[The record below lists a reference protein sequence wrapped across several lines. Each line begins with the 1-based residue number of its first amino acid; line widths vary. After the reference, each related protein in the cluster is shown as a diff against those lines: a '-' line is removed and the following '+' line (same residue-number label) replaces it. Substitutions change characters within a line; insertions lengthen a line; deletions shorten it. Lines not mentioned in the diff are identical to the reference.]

1 MQGLISQPTLWA
13 VLIGFDVL
21 MLAWLL
27 SEVSDFRL
35 VATIWLVGLGT
46 WAVIWKVTRPT
57 GGANSPSRRSRPRR

>member
-1 MQGLISQPTLWA
+1 MQGLISQRTLWA

-35 VATIWLVGLGT
+35 VATVWLVGLGT
-46 WAVIWKVTRPT
+46 WAVTWNLTRPRR
-57 GGANSPSRRSRPRR
+57 GSDSASKRSRPRR